1 MRTIFKGEKEM
12 EATVFISHGSRSE
25 QGNKVFVSFIEKVIS
40 TGKSTNASYG
50 FLENARPTIF
60 EAVEACILAG
70 ASSVTVVPVLLL
82 PGIHA
87 NVDIP
92 AELERVRQKYPEI
105 QIIYGEPLGVNET
118 ILEIVMDRLKKQGFT
133 GINSETIL
141 LVGHG
146 SRDPLA
152 AVEFEKLAGRVR
164 GDVHSKV
171 DTGYITTQPFYGEKL
186 LESDSSSK
194 VYILPFL
201 LYTGGF
207 TAKIEET
214 VNNLLVQF
222 PEKEIVLCE
231 PVGFDDGLGKLL
243 MQRADEAR
251 AR

>member
-1 MRTIFKGEKEM
+1 M

-40 TGKSTNASYG
+40 TGKNTNASYG

-60 EAVEACILAG
+60 EAVEACILKG

-92 AELERVRQKYPEI
+92 EELERVGQKYPEI
-105 QIIYGEPLGVNET
+105 EMFYGQPLGVNES
-118 ILEIVMDRLKKQGFT
+118 ILEIVLDRLKEKGFS
-133 GINSETIL
+133 GKNSETIL

-152 AVEFEKLAGRVR
+152 AEEFEKLAVRVR
-164 GDVHSKV
+164 EDVPSKV
-171 DTGYITTQPFYGEKL
+171 DTAYITTQPLYGEKL
-186 LESDSSSK
+186 QASDSSSK
-194 VYILPFL
+194 IYILPFL

-207 TAKIEET
+207 TAKMKET
-214 VNNLLVQF
+214 VEGIMIQS
-222 PEKEIVLCE
+222 PAKEIVLCE
-231 PVGFDDGLGKLL
+231 PVGFDDRLGELL
-243 MQRADEAR
+243 MQRVDEAR
-251 AR
+251 TR

>member
-1 MRTIFKGEKEM
+1 M

-40 TGKSTNASYG
+40 TGESTNAAYG

-60 EAVEACILAG
+60 KAVETCILKG

-92 AELERVRQKYPEI
+92 EELERIKQKYPEI
-105 QIIYGEPLGVNET
+105 EIFYGQPLGVNET
-118 ILEIVMDRLKKQGFT
+118 ILEIVLDRLKEKGFS
-133 GINSETIL
+133 GMKSETIL

-152 AVEFEKLAGRVR
+152 AEEFEKLASRVHDR
-164 GDVHSKV
+164 VQSKV
-171 DTGYITTQPFYGEKL
+171 ETGYITTQPFYGEKL
-186 LESDSSSK
+186 LASEVLKK
-194 VYILPFL
+194 VYVLPFL

-207 TAKIEET
+207 TVKMEET
-214 VNNLLVQF
+214 INSILVQNQ
-222 PEKEIVLCE
+222 EREIVLCQ
-231 PVGFDDGLGKLL
+231 PVGFDDRLGELL
-243 MQRADEAR
+243 LQRVDEASFKKSLR
-251 AR
+251 

>member
-1 MRTIFKGEKEM
+1 M

-40 TGKSTNASYG
+40 TGEITNAAYG
-50 FLENARPTIF
+50 FLENAQPAIF
-60 EAVEACILAG
+60 EAVESCILKG

-92 AELERVRQKYPEI
+92 EELEKVRKKYPKI
-105 QIIYGEPLGVNET
+105 KIFYGEPLGVNET
-118 ILEIVMDRLKKQGFT
+118 ILEIVLDRLKEQGFS
-133 GINSETIL
+133 GRDLEAVL

-152 AVEFEKLAGRVR
+152 AAEFEKLAARVR
-164 GDVHSKV
+164 EEVPSKV

-186 LESDSSSK
+186 MESDSSEK
-194 VYILPFL
+194 VYVLPFL

-207 TAKIEET
+207 TAKMEET
-214 VNNLLVQF
+214 INSILIQD
-222 PEKEIVLCE
+222 PKREIVLCE
-231 PVGFDDGLGKLL
+231 PVGFEERLGELL
-243 MQRADEAR
+243 MQRVDEAR
-251 AR
+251 AKVKL

>member
-1 MRTIFKGEKEM
+1 M

-40 TGKSTNASYG
+40 TGEITNASYG
-50 FLENARPTIF
+50 FLENAWPNIF
-60 EAVEACILAG
+60 EAVESCILKG
-70 ASSVTVVPVLLL
+70 ATSVTIVPVLLL

-92 AELERVRQKYPEI
+92 KELVRVKQKYPEI
-105 QIIYGEPLGVNET
+105 EIFYGQPLGVNES
-118 ILEIVMDRLKKQGFT
+118 ILEIVLDRLKEKGFS
-133 GINSETIL
+133 GMKSETIL

-152 AVEFEKLAGRVR
+152 AEEFEKMADRVQE
-164 GDVHSKV
+164 KV
-171 DTGYITTQPFYGEKL
+171 LTKADTGYITTQPFFGEKL

-194 VYILPFL
+194 IYILPFL

-214 VNNLLVQF
+214 VENIMIQY
-222 PEKEIVLCE
+222 PAKEIVLCE
-231 PVGFDDGLGKLL
+231 PVGFDDRLGELL
-243 MQRADEAR
+243 LQRVDEAR

>member
-1 MRTIFKGEKEM
+1 M

-40 TGKSTNASYG
+40 TGESTNAAYG

-60 EAVEACILAG
+60 EAVESCILKG
-70 ASSVTVVPVLLL
+70 ATSVTVVPVLLL

-92 AELERVRQKYPEI
+92 DELERVRQNYPEVEI
-105 QIIYGEPLGVNET
+105 FYGQPLGVNET
-118 ILEIVMDRLKKQGFT
+118 ILEIVLDRLKKQGFS
-133 GINSETIL
+133 GMKSETIL

-146 SRDPLA
+146 SRNPLA
-152 AVEFEKLAGRVR
+152 AEGFVKLADRVQEK
-164 GDVHSKV
+164 VSSKA

-186 LESDSSSK
+186 LASEVHKK
-194 VYILPFL
+194 VYVLPFL

-207 TAKIEET
+207 TVKMEET
-214 VNNLLVQF
+214 INSILVQN
-222 PEKEIVLCE
+222 PEREIVLCE
-231 PVGFDDGLGKLL
+231 PVGFDERLGELL
-243 MQRADEAR
+243 MQRVDEAR

>member
-1 MRTIFKGEKEM
+1 M

-25 QGNKVFVSFIEKVIS
+25 QGNKVFVSFIEKIIS
-40 TGKSTNASYG
+40 TGERTNAAYG
-50 FLENARPTIF
+50 FLENARPAIF
-60 EAVEACILAG
+60 EAVESCILKG

-92 AELERVRQKYPEI
+92 AELERVRQKHPETKI
-105 QIIYGEPLGVNET
+105 FYGEPLGVNET
-118 ILEIVMDRLKKQGFT
+118 ILEIVLDRLNKQGFS
-133 GINSETIL
+133 GMNSETVL

-152 AVEFEKLAGRVR
+152 AVEFEKLAGRVQEK
-164 GDVHSKV
+164 VSAKV

-186 LESDSSSK
+186 LGSYSSSK
-194 VYILPFL
+194 IYILPFL

-214 VNNLLVQF
+214 VHNVLDQY

-231 PVGFDDGLGKLL
+231 PVGFDERLGELL
-243 MQRADEAR
+243 LQRVDEAR

>member
-1 MRTIFKGEKEM
+1 M

-40 TGKSTNASYG
+40 TGRSTNAAYG
-50 FLENARPTIF
+50 FLENACPTIF
-60 EAVEACILAG
+60 EAVESCILKG

-92 AELERVRQKYPEI
+92 EELERVGQKYPEI
-105 QIIYGEPLGVNET
+105 EIFYGLPLGVNES
-118 ILEIVMDRLKKQGFT
+118 ILEIVLDRLKEKGFSGT
-133 GINSETIL
+133 NSETIL

-152 AVEFEKLAGRVR
+152 AEEFEKLAGLVR
-164 GDVHSKV
+164 EAVQSKV

-186 LESDSSSK
+186 LSSEVHKK
-194 VYILPFL
+194 VYLLPFL

-207 TAKIEET
+207 TVKMEET
-214 VNNLLVQF
+214 INGILVQY
-222 PEKEIVLCE
+222 PEREIVLCE
-231 PVGFDDGLGKLL
+231 PVGFDERLGEILL
-243 MQRADEAR
+243 QRVDEAR

>member
-1 MRTIFKGEKEM
+1 M

-50 FLENARPTIF
+50 LLENARPTTF
-60 EAVEACILAG
+60 EAVEACILKG

-105 QIIYGEPLGVNET
+105 QIIYGEPLGVNDT

-133 GINSETIL
+133 GMNSETIL

-146 SRDPLA
+146 SRGPLA
-152 AVEFEKLAGRVR
+152 GVEFEKLAGRVR
-164 GDVHSKV
+164 EDVQSKV

-231 PVGFDDGLGKLL
+231 PVGFDGRLGELL
-243 MQRADEAR
+243 LQRVDEAR

>member
-1 MRTIFKGEKEM
+1 LRTIFKGEKEM
-12 EATVFISHGSRSE
+12 EAIVFISHGSRSE

-60 EAVEACILAG
+60 EAVEACILKG

-92 AELERVRQKYPEI
+92 EELERVRQKYPEI
-105 QIIYGEPLGVNET
+105 EILYGQPIGVNET
-118 ILEIVMDRLKKQGFT
+118 ILEIVLDRLKEKGFS
-133 GINSETIL
+133 GMNSETIL

-152 AVEFEKLAGRVR
+152 AEEFEKLAVRVR
-164 GDVHSKV
+164 EDVQSKV
-171 DTGYITTQPFYGEKL
+171 DAAYITTQPFYGEKL

-207 TAKIEET
+207 TAKMEEI
-214 VNNLLVQF
+214 VKAIMIQY

-231 PVGFDDGLGKLL
+231 PVSFDDRLGELL
-243 MQRADEAR
+243 LQRVDEAR